1 MRKIVLVAA
10 IALLVGFVSCTS
22 KHDCK
27 CTIIQSFDGREVSRS
42 EMTYPDVKED
52 CSTLNVNQNVGA
64 DGNTMTQTMSC
75 KQI

>member
-10 IALLVGFVSCTS
+10 VALLVGFVSCTS

-27 CTIIQSFDGREVSRS
+27 CTIIQSFDGEEVGHS
-42 EMTYPDVKED
+42 EMTYPDMKED
-52 CSTLNVNQNVGA
+52 CSTLNINQNASA
-64 DGNTMTQTMSC
+64 DGSTMTQTMTC